1 MVCSELVIEI
11 EQVLVQHLKEVFVAF
26 EVAVLWIDLE
36 IDIGQILFQLLEP
49 PLLTVDLA
57 AVVASVFADVA

>member
-11 EQVLVQHLKEVFVAF
+11 EQVLVQHLKEVFLAF
-26 EVAVLWIDLE
+26 DVVVLWIDWE
-36 IDIGQILFQLLEP
+36 IDNGQILFQLLEP

-57 AVVASVFADVA
+57 AVVVVVFVDVA

>member
-1 MVCSELVIEI
+1 MVCCELVIEI
-11 EQVLVQHLKEVFVAF
+11 EQVLVQHLKEVFVVF